1 MNVRADLKSL
11 KPTLDRFYSDFDFA
25 GTIARD
31 PIEFPHAYPAPEDKE
46 IAGLMA
52 AAFAYGNVNLFKP
65 VVRRLLSVMGESP
78 FSFLREFNINRD
90 RGLFAGIKYRF
101 NENAD
106 IVAFFF
112 VLHEL
117 LKKAGSVEAAFMKH
131 YRNDDINIGNALI
144 GLIDDML
151 AIDTSPVYGSNLKPP
166 GLCQLITSPDKG
178 SACKRMNLY
187 LRWMI
192 RDKDIDFG
200 IWRGIPKHRLIIPLD
215 THIGRISRCL
225 GLTGRAS
232 NDWKTAVEI
241 TESLKK
247 LDPEDPLKYDFALCH
262 QGISGI
268 CSAKK
273 CENCRLFLN
282 PSP

>member
-1 MNVRADLKSL
+1 MNVRADLKAL
-11 KPTLDRFYSDFDFA
+11 KPVLDQFYRDFDFA
-25 GTIARD
+25 GTVVRD
-31 PIEFPHAYPAPEDKE
+31 PIEFPHAYPAPEDRE
-46 IAGLMA
+46 IAGLLA

-65 VVRRLLSVMGESP
+65 VVRRLLSAMGGSP
-78 FSFLREFNINRD
+78 FRFIRKFNIDRD
-90 RGLFAGIKYRF
+90 CRLFAGIKYRF

-106 IVAFFF
+106 IVAFFY

-117 LKKAGSVEAAFMKH
+117 LKKAGSVEAAFRKH

-144 GLIDDML
+144 GLINDML

-166 GLCQLITSPDKG
+166 GLRQLITSPDKG

-200 IWRGIPKHRLIIPLD
+200 VWKDIPKDRLIIPLD

-241 TESLKK
+241 TASLKK

-262 QGISGI
+262 QGISKA

-273 CENCRLFLN
+273 CEGCRLFLN

>member
-1 MNVRADLKSL
+1 MNMRSDLKSL
-11 KPTLDRFYSDFDFA
+11 KPILDQFYRDFDFA

-31 PIEFPHAYPAPEDKE
+31 PIEFPHAYPAPEDRE

-65 VVRRLLSVMGESP
+65 VEKMLLSRMGDSP
-78 FSFLREFNINRD
+78 FDFMVNFDIKKHRK
-90 RGLFAGIKYRF
+90 LFAGIKYRF

-106 IVAFFF
+106 IVAFFL
-112 VLHEL
+112 VIHEL
-117 LKKAGSVEAAFMKH
+117 LKKSGSIAAAFRKH
-131 YRNDDINIGNALI
+131 YRDDDKNIGNALI

-151 AIDTSPVYGSNLKPP
+151 TIDTSPVYGSNIKPP
-166 GLCQLITSPDKG
+166 GLRQLITSPDKG

-200 IWRGIPKHRLIIPLD
+200 IWKGIPKDRLIIPLD

-241 TESLKK
+241 TESLKR
-247 LDPEDPLKYDFALCH
+247 LDPQDPLKYDFALCH
-262 QGISGI
+262 QGISKA

-273 CENCRLFLN
+273 CDGCSIFHM
-282 PSP
+282 